1 MVDWWFKKIH
11 RFWQELCIIG
21 HAKHYLFSV
30 SITTVINKLSYKHC
44 TQYNFGNLTATYC
57 FIELHFYSVV
67 TWIAKERS
75 LTIHPILKHAILK
88 RLLKFKKTKGCIE
101 FLEWWFWLLMNSP
114 LIEKVLGCKFCIF
127 KKKMSPLFLHTR

>member
-1 MVDWWFKKIH
+1 MKSADSGKGYI
-11 RFWQELCIIG
+11 LTIG
-21 HAKHYLFSV
+21 HAKQYLFSG
-30 SITTVINKLSYKHC
+30 SISTVIDKLSYKNC

-88 RLLKFKKTKGCIE
+88 RLLKINKTKGCIE